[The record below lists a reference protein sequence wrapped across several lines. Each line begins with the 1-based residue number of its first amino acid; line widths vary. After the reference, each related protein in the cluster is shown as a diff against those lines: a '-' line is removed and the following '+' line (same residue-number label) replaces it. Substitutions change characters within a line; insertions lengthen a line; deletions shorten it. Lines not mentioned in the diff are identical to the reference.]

1 MASEKILNQKKETV
15 KEIESKLTGSKTVLL
30 VNYQGLTVP
39 EVSLLRKQ
47 LRDINAEYKVY
58 KNTLVNIALNNTKIE
73 LNSFMEGPNAY
84 MFSSDIIE
92 PIKIMAAFAK
102 EHPALEIRAG
112 IIDGE
117 IVDVNTINTYATIP
131 SMEGLLTMLAGGMIE
146 HVRNLSIALNL
157 YSEGLEK

>member
-1 MASEKILNQKKETV
+1 MASEKILNAKKEQV
-15 KEIESKLTGSKTVLL
+15 KEIESKIKDSKTVLL

-39 EVSLLRKQ
+39 EVSELRRN
-47 LRDINAEYKVY
+47 LRNVNAEFKVY
-58 KNTLVNIALNNTKIE
+58 KNTLVNIALKNQNVA
-73 LNSFMEGPNAY
+73 LNEFMEGPNAY
-84 MFSSDIIE
+84 LFASDIIE
-92 PIKIMAAFAK
+92 PIKVISTFAK

-112 IIDGE
+112 LIDNEVVGL
-117 IVDVNTINTYATIP
+117 DTINTYATIP